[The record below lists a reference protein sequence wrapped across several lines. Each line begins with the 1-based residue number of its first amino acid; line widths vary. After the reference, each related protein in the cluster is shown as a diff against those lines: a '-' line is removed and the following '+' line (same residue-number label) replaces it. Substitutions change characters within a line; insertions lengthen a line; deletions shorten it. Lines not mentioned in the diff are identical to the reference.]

1 MQVNFAKNAITHFG
15 EKLEQLFEIAKEK
28 KAVANNEEFAALLG
42 IHPSTLFRNFKSK
55 DVKLRYMRKACE
67 IAGVSEDFLYTVLY
81 TAKED
86 ITFFSEPSVKY
97 GKVKEESE
105 ELKLCRSEMEK
116 YKALY
121 EMASQQIK
129 TQNQIIELLQKQVK
143 E

>member
-1 MQVNFAKNAITHFG
+1 MQVNFAKNVTTHFG

-28 KAVANNEEFAALLG
+28 KAVANNEEFAACLG

-55 DVKLRYMRKACE
+55 EVKFRYMRKACE
-67 IAGVSEDFLYTVLY
+67 IAGVSEDFLYTALY

-97 GKVKEESE
+97 GQVKEESE

-129 TQNQIIELLQKQVK
+129 TQSQVIELLQKQLK